1 GMHDGQMLLVPQR
14 FEGSHRG
21 MQPEEAVQI
30 DDADAVAAATGPGKG
45 DAWTHAVVSLLGVR
59 HNDVE
64 PVGGAALE
72 QHHQALAT
80 GAGSGSARGG
90 LGSVERARQKTRYDA
105 CAHDS
110 QRPVSQENSACDG
123 HDVAPTKQLAISK

>member
-1 GMHDGQMLLVPQR
+1 MLLVPQR

-21 MQPEEAVQI
+21 MQPEEAVQVY
-30 DDADAVAAATGPGKG
+30 DAVAAPTGPGNG
-45 DAWTHAVVSLLGVR
+45 DARAHAVISLLAVR

-72 QHHQALAT
+72 QNHQALAA

-90 LGSVERARQKTRYDA
+90 LGSVDRARQKTRYDA

-123 HDVAPTKQLAISK
+123 HDVAPTKAPSC

>member
-1 GMHDGQMLLVPQR
+1 MLLVPQR

-21 MQPEEAVQI
+21 MQSEEAVQV
-30 DDADAVAAATGPGKG
+30 DDAVAAATGPGNG
-45 DAWTHAVVSLLGVR
+45 DAGTHAVVSLLGVR

-72 QHHQALAT
+72 QHHQALAA
-80 GAGSGSARGG
+80 GAGSGSACGSLGG
-90 LGSVERARQKTRYDA
+90 VDRACQKTRYDA

-110 QRPVSQENSACDG
+110 QRPVSQENSPCDG
-123 HDVAPTKQLAISK
+123 HKCSSYESS